1 MYKMAQKDPPKWWL
15 LLFAVIA
22 YFLMVWL
29 LSGCSPQ
36 KKMAG
41 LMDNHPNLAA
51 YECADRF
58 PVIEGTDTIYVEPDS
73 SLLANYEQHFA
84 EYSLMVDSL
93 LSVRCPDGRIEV
105 IETLKEIPG
114 RPVVKVVT
122 KTVESTA
129 RLRVVQDSCDFV
141 VHELELKMN
150 GLKSQIVTS
159 KAKQEKA
166 EARLDLVKR
175 QRNTYLWLF
184 IVLLLWTFR
193 KPLVKLIRKI
203 LIKI

>member
-1 MYKMAQKDPPKWWL
+1 MAQKDPPKWWL
-15 LLFAVIA
+15 LVAAVVA

-36 KKMAG
+36 KKMSG

-58 PVIEGTDTIYVEPDS
+58 PVIEGTDTIHVEPDS

-84 EYSLMVDSL
+84 EYSMMVDSL
-93 LSVRCPDGRIEV
+93 LSVRCPDGKIEV

-114 RPVVKVVT
+114 RPIVKVVT

-129 RLRVVQDSCDFV
+129 RLDS
-141 VHELELKMN
+141 LKFRFEEERFD
-150 GLKSQIVTS
+150 LRSQIATSNNNLS
-159 KAKQEKA
+159 KAIDGQKKA
-166 EARLDLVKR
+166 EAKLDRVKK

-184 IVLLLWTFR
+184 IVLMLWTVR
-193 KPLVKLIRKI
+193 KPLVRIIRKLI
-203 LIKI
+203 IKI